1 MFKQNSLITRYCL
14 AVVVML
20 ALLGPLAQKGRGDFV
35 LYDNEQL
42 TVNSY
47 HNQGTLYDTSRASIV
62 SGGTVYSLYAY
73 DSSVVDISGGNE
85 TWLSAYNSSTTNI
98 SGGSVSG
105 CFSAY
110 DSSTVNISGG
120 YISNLYAKG
129 SSLTIFYG
137 QNFHGFLG
145 LVLNGDHVL
154 CEGVLSGEWM
164 DGTLW
169 SVNIQQNDPTAT
181 ILAVSWLATC
191 YVNAQNGN
199 DNNDGLTPG
208 TAFATI
214 QKGIDSAKDGGSVIV
229 YPGTYYENI
238 DFKGKSIVVR
248 GTDPNDPNVVENT
261 VINGSRSTDP
271 NNGATVTFAGSEDAN
286 CVITG
291 FTITGGTGNYLEGWT
306 GFWSHWGGG
315 ICIEPNASPTI
326 TKNVITGNSIN
337 GFGGA
342 NIYCGGNNQAVITHN
357 IIENGNT
364 LGEPGYESYGG
375 GIYCEGPQ
383 TTTLLIGFNV
393 IKNNHSDRGAGITC
407 GNSANAM
414 VSNNV
419 IYGNIAN
426 VAGGGIHLFRNS
438 TNILNNT
445 LVYNSA
451 PMGSAIHCWL
461 TNDPVITNN
470 IIAFNLIG
478 PALSIY
484 RREVGTTLVIYC
496 DFWSNEGSDFGGAAN
511 PDNPAWIGNIYLDPL
526 FADATERDFHLQSHV
541 GRWDPRAK
549 SWVQDSATS
558 RCIDAGDP
566 NDPVGDEPNPNGDR
580 INQGA
585 DGGTAEA
592 SKSPYCAE
600 TLLSDLNHDC
610 RVDFIDFAIFVSE
623 WLECRIEPP
632 EFCWQ

>member
-1 MFKQNSLITRYCL
+1 MGGLQALNSS
-14 AVVVML
+14 
-20 ALLGPLAQKGRGDFV
+20 
-35 LYDNEQL
+35 
-42 TVNSY
+42 TVNF
-47 HNQGTLYDTSRASIV
+47 
-62 SGGTVYSLYAY
+62 SGGSMGDLYARNSSTVNFSGGSVSNDLRAY
-73 DSSVVDISGGNE
+73 DSSVVDISGGSVSVLKALNSS
-85 TWLSAYNSSTTNI
+85 TANISGGQVGVLYAYNSSTANI
-98 SGGSVSG
+98 SGGQVG
-105 CFSAY
+105 GLWAT
-110 DSSTVNISGG
+110 DSSTVI
-120 YISNLYAKG
+120 
-129 SSLTIFYG
+129 
-137 QNFHGFLG
+137 FHGRGFRAVGG
-145 LVLNGDHVL
+145 LVLDGERVL
-154 CEGVLSGEWM
+154 SVGVLSGEWM
-164 DGTLW
+164 DGTPW
-169 SVNIQQNDPTAT
+169 VVNIQQNDPTGT

-199 DNNDGLTPG
+199 DNNNGWTPG

-214 QKGIDSAKDGGSVIV
+214 QKGIDTAKDGGSVIV

-238 DFKGKSIVVR
+238 NFKGKSIVVR
-248 GTDPNDPNVVENT
+248 GTDPNDPNVVANT
-261 VINGSRSTDP
+261 VINGSHSTDP

-286 CVITG
+286 CVLIG

-364 LGEPGYESYGG
+364 LGEPGYESHGG

-383 TTTLLIGFNV
+383 TTNLLIGFNV

-407 GNSANAM
+407 GNSADAM
-414 VSNNV
+414 ISNNV

-426 VAGGGIHLFRNS
+426 VSGGGIHLFRSS

-451 PMGSAIHCWL
+451 PMGSAIRCWL
-461 TNDPVITNN
+461 TNYPVITNN

-478 PALSIY
+478 PALFIY
-484 RREVGTTLVIYC
+484 SEVGNTLVSYC
-496 DFWSNEGSDFGGAAN
+496 DFWGNEGSDFGGAAN
-511 PDNPAWIGNIYLDPL
+511 PDNPAWVGNIFVDPL
-526 FADATERDFHLQSHV
+526 FANATERDFHLQSHV

-549 SWVQDSATS
+549 SWVQDLATS